1 VPAFR
6 AHVAIMV
13 KFSIPHRRSVLIGAA
28 ATAGA
33 AILAGRSQQALARA
47 PADGPWA
54 VELFTSQGCNS
65 CPPADAFLGKLAKR
79 PDIVALSFH
88 VDYWDYIGW
97 KDPFAS
103 RETTERQRAYAR
115 VLKQRYVYTP
125 EMVVDGIGH
134 DTGRDP
140 GPIERLLAEAQ
151 RRSPKRAT
159 PELARTAGGPLS
171 ISLAAFPLE
180 GRSAEVVLAVYDR
193 RYATPVR
200 SGENQGRTLENFN
213 IVRHLEV
220 VSHWDGSPA
229 SWVIAADRI
238 QPNQGVAVLVQR
250 TDHGPMV
257 GCNKLEPAYSG

>member
-1 VPAFR
+1 MQSA
-6 AHVAIMV
+6 
-13 KFSIPHRRSVLIGAA
+13 SGRRSLLIGGAA
-28 ATAGA
+28 AIVAG
-33 AILAGRSQQALARA
+33 GPARA
-47 PADGPWA
+47 RPPAEGPWA

-134 DTGRDP
+134 DTGRDS
-140 GPIERLLAEAQ
+140 GPIEALLVKAQ
-151 RRSPKRAT
+151 GLSSRRAT
-159 PELARTAGGPLS
+159 PELSRISGGPLTIKLDAFALES
-171 ISLAAFPLE
+171 GLAD
-180 GRSAEVVLAVYDR
+180 VTLAIYDR
-193 RYATPVR
+193 RNNTPVA

-213 IVRHLEV
+213 IVRQLEV
-220 VSHWDGSPA
+220 ISRWDGSPA
-229 SWVIAADRI
+229 TWTIAADRI
-238 QPNQGVAVLVQR
+238 QATQGVAVLVQR
-250 TDHGPMV
+250 ADHGPMI